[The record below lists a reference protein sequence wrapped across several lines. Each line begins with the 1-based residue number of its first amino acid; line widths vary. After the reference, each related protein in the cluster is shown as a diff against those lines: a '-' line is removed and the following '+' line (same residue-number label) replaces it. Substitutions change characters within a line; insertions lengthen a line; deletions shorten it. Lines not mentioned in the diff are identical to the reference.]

1 MEKSERLRM
10 VETMV
15 KSLGES
21 LARYEDCQKKTGDKH
36 PWAGYMLCREDS
48 RESMLRRITCI
59 VNNSSCLGNKSRRS
73 DNRDC

>member
-1 MEKSERLRM
+1 MEKYERLRM

-48 RESMLRRITCI
+48 RESMLRRITCMREQLL
-59 VNNSSCLGNKSRRS
+59 VLGEQIKKE
-73 DNRDC
+73 

>member
-10 VETMV
+10 VETMM

-59 VNNSSCLGNKSRRS
+59 REQLLVLGEQIKKE
-73 DNRDC
+73 

>member
-21 LARYEDCQKKTGDKH
+21 LARYENCQKKTGDKH

-59 VNNSSCLGNKSRRS
+59 REQLLVLGEQIKKE
-73 DNRDC
+73 

>member
-21 LARYEDCQKKTGDKH
+21 LARYEDCQKKTGNKH

-59 VNNSSCLGNKSRRS
+59 REQLLVLGEQIKKE
-73 DNRDC
+73 

>member
-21 LARYEDCQKKTGDKH
+21 LARYEDCQKSGTRY
-36 PWAGYMLCREDS
+36 PYAGYGVTREDS
-48 RESMLRRITCI
+48 KESMLRRITCI
-59 VNNSSCLGNKSRRS
+59 REQLLVLGEQLKKE
-73 DNRDC
+73 

>member
-1 MEKSERLRM
+1 MEKSERLHM

-59 VNNSSCLGNKSRRS
+59 REQLLVLGEQIKKE
-73 DNRDC
+73 

>member
-1 MEKSERLRM
+1 MKKSERLRM

-21 LARYEDCQKKTGDKH
+21 LARYETYQKKTGKNH
-36 PWAGYMLCREDS
+36 PWAGCMPCREDS

-59 VNNSSCLGNKSRRS
+59 REQLLVLGEQIKKKE
-73 DNRDC
+73 

>member
-21 LARYEDCQKKTGDKH
+21 LARYEDCQRSGTRYPYG
-36 PWAGYMLCREDS
+36 GYGVTREDS
-48 RESMLRRITCI
+48 KESMLRRITCI
-59 VNNSSCLGNKSRRS
+59 REQLLVLGEQLKKE
-73 DNRDC
+73 

>member
-21 LARYEDCQKKTGDKH
+21 LARYEDCQKKT
-36 PWAGYMLCREDS
+36 
-48 RESMLRRITCI
+48 
-59 VNNSSCLGNKSRRS
+59 
-73 DNRDC
+73 

>member
-21 LARYEDCQKKTGDKH
+21 LARYEDCQKSGTRYPYD
-36 PWAGYMLCREDS
+36 GYGVTREDS
-48 RESMLRRITCI
+48 KESMLRRITCI
-59 VNNSSCLGNKSRRS
+59 REQLLVLGEQIKKE
-73 DNRDC
+73 

>member
-59 VNNSSCLGNKSRRS
+59 REQLLVLGGQIKKE
-73 DNRDC
+73 

>member
-1 MEKSERLRM
+1 MEKSERLCM

-59 VNNSSCLGNKSRRS
+59 REQLLVLGEQIKKE
-73 DNRDC
+73 

>member
-59 VNNSSCLGNKSRRS
+59 REQLLVLGEQIKKE
-73 DNRDC
+73 

>member
-1 MEKSERLRM
+1 MKKSERLRM
-10 VETMV
+10 IETMV

-36 PWAGYMLCREDS
+36 PWWGYMLCREDS

-59 VNNSSCLGNKSRRS
+59 REQLLVLGEQIKKE
-73 DNRDC
+73 

>member
-21 LARYEDCQKKTGDKH
+21 LSRYEDCQKSGTRY
-36 PWAGYMLCREDS
+36 PYAGYGVTREDS
-48 RESMLRRITCI
+48 KESMLRRITCI
-59 VNNSSCLGNKSRRS
+59 REQLLVLGEQLKKE
-73 DNRDC
+73 

>member
-1 MEKSERLRM
+1 MKKSERLRM
-10 VETMV
+10 VETMM

-21 LARYEDCQKKTGDKH
+21 LARYEDCQKKTGEKH

-59 VNNSSCLGNKSRRS
+59 REQLLVLGEQIKKE
-73 DNRDC
+73 

>member
-59 VNNSSCLGNKSRRS
+59 REQLLMLGEQIKKE
-73 DNRDC
+73 

>member
-1 MEKSERLRM
+1 MKKSERLRM

-21 LARYEDCQKKTGDKH
+21 LTRYEDCQKKTGNKH

-59 VNNSSCLGNKSRRS
+59 REQLLVLGQQIKKE
-73 DNRDC
+73 

>member
-1 MEKSERLRM
+1 MEKSERLGM
-10 VETMV
+10 IETLM
-15 KSLGES
+15 KSLSES

-59 VNNSSCLGNKSRRS
+59 REQLLVLGEQIKKE
-73 DNRDC
+73 

>member
-36 PWAGYMLCREDS
+36 PWVGYMLCREDS

-59 VNNSSCLGNKSRRS
+59 REQLLVLGEQIKKE
-73 DNRDC
+73 

>member
-15 KSLGES
+15 KSIGES

-59 VNNSSCLGNKSRRS
+59 REQLLVLGEQIKKE
-73 DNRDC
+73 

>member
-59 VNNSSCLGNKSRRS
+59 REQLLVLGEQIKEE
-73 DNRDC
+73 

>member
-10 VETMV
+10 IETMV

-59 VNNSSCLGNKSRRS
+59 REQLLVLGEQIKKE
-73 DNRDC
+73 